1 MPKTNLKNVKHSSVF
16 RTKDFVPHRCK
27 QNSLQNVMLKK

>member
-1 MPKTNLKNVKHSSVF
+1 MPKTNSKNIKYSSVF
-16 RTKDFVPHRCK
+16 RTKDFVPHRVK